1 MLDDIEVL
9 LVDDD
14 ETVVAQCK
22 ETLEAAGMTVDV
34 AQDGAVALQKARSQ
48 CYDITLIELN
58 LPVVSGMEVLARLR
72 HTCPETGV
80 VVITADESAATAV
93 EAMRCGAS
101 DYLTKPFTSEELLTA
116 VQQAL
121 ETKARQAEERRAHG
135 PHEHP
140 ADMPPAGIADT
151 VTNKVSVGKA
161 TLPWVNVAILGILAG
176 AYIAFGCF
184 FSTTVSSD
192 AVDTLGF
199 GVSKLLAGFTFSVGL
214 ILVVVAGGELFTGN
228 NLMLAG
234 ALHGKLTTATMLLRW
249 AAVWAA
255 NFAGSLMVAG
265 ITFGGGMWHLNSDH
279 IGVAALKVAAAKT
292 SLTFMQALLRGI
304 GCNWLVCLAVW
315 MSVAARQ
322 VSGKI
327 LAIVFPITAF
337 VAVGYEHC
345 VANMYFIPLGIWL
358 RGTELGATQGIK
370 MDHLDWSGCFLGNLL
385 PVTIGNIIGGGV
397 FVGMLYWAAYV
408 RKATQK

>member
-1 MLDDIEVL
+1 MRDDIEVL

-14 ETVVAQCK
+14 EAVVAKCR
-22 ETLEAAGMTVDV
+22 EALEAAGMAVDV

-48 CYDITLIELN
+48 CYDLALIELK
-58 LPVVSGMEVLARLR
+58 LPVINGMEVLARLR

-80 VVITADESAATAV
+80 VVIASEESAETAV
-93 EAMRCGAS
+93 EAMRCGAL
-101 DYLTKPFTSEELLTA
+101 DYLSKPFTSEELLTA
-116 VQQAL
+116 VRQAA
-121 ETKARQAEERRAHG
+121 EAKARQAEERRAHG

-140 ADMPPAGIADT
+140 ADMPPAGIADAI
-151 VTNKVSVGKA
+151 TNKVSVGKA
-161 TLPWVNVAILGILAG
+161 TLPWINVAILGMLAG
-176 AYIAFGCF
+176 AYIAFGCI

-192 AVDTLGF
+192 AGDTVGF
-199 GVSKLLAGFTFSVGL
+199 GISKLLGGLSFSVGL

-234 ALHGKLTTATMLLRW
+234 ALHGKLTTTTMLLRW

-265 ITFGGGMWHLNSDH
+265 MTFGGGMWHLNSNH
-279 IGVAALKVAAAKT
+279 LGEAALKIAAAKT
-292 SLTFMQALLRGI
+292 SLTFSQALLRGI

-358 RGTELGATQGIK
+358 RATELGATPGIN
-370 MDHLDWSGCFLGNLL
+370 MDHLDWSGCFIGNLL

-408 RKATQK
+408 RRVEAK